1 MPHAPTLTNPTANIV
16 SARYYDKKG
25 MSRFCTF
32 DKKFVYAVGTDPSGT
47 PTVDKR
53 SFQPLLVANG
63 SACPDP
69 AIGGHKEGAI
79 VYTCT
84 WPNGST
90 IKKTVIED
98 EGSTTK
104 ISCVG
109 ENPPPEF
116 TETIRI
122 DAPEDAAEYGDIGT
136 PSRICN
142 FTAIAME
149 RCNGATSCSFEPH
162 DDLHSL
168 NFICGD
174 PASGSHSKSAVIKYL
189 CQPNSTN
196 LLHTASAK
204 EFGTLTISCP
214 ATP

>member
-90 IKKTVIED
+90 IKKTVIE
-98 EGSTTK
+98 
-104 ISCVG
+104 IMV
-109 ENPPPEF
+109 
-116 TETIRI
+116 
-122 DAPEDAAEYGDIGT
+122 APLKFNSWVKTLRQNLQKRSELMLLRML
-136 PSRICN
+136 PS
-142 FTAIAME
+142 M
-149 RCNGATSCSFEPH
+149 ATSAPQVAFAILLLSPWRGAMARR
-162 DDLHSL
+162 LALLSL
-168 NFICGD
+168 TMIY
-174 PASGSHSKSAVIKYL
+174 IR
-189 CQPNSTN
+189 
-196 LLHTASAK
+196 
-204 EFGTLTISCP
+204 
-214 ATP
+214 